1 MYDELAEGNVP
12 EIWAGVDIGKTHH
25 HAVVINVEGER
36 LLSRRIQNDETEL
49 LALLGDVLAI
59 SDDVLWAVDLNHGGA
74 ALLIGLL
81 TAHDQSVAYL
91 TGLAV
96 HRASATYR
104 GEGKTDAKDA
114 FVIADQAR
122 IRRDLGLLRPGD
134 EIAVDLR
141 TLTTRRLDL
150 VFDRTRQINRLRAQL
165 LEFFPA
171 LERALDL
178 TNKGP
183 VMLLTGYQTP
193 AAIRRTGAKRIETWL
208 KNRKVKGAAALART
222 AVDAAQAQHTALPG
236 ERLAAAMVVRLA
248 KGVMALD
255 EEIAELDA
263 LIEARFREHPHAEV
277 IRSLPGMGARL
288 GAEFI
293 AATGGDMNAFG
304 SADRLAGFAGLA
316 PQPRDSGRVSGNLH
330 RPRRYH
336 RGLLRAMYLSAL
348 ASLKCCPASKAYYQR
363 KRSEG
368 KGHKQALLALARRR
382 VNVLW
387 AMIRDRECYQVS
399 PPVAVAA

>member
-1 MYDELAEGNVP
+1 MP

-25 HAVVINVEGER
+25 HCVVINADGER
-36 LLSRRIQNDETEL
+36 LLSRRVLNDETEL
-49 LALLGDVLAI
+49 LQLIGDVLEI
-59 SDDVLWAVDLNHGGA
+59 STDVLWAVDLNHGGA

-81 TAHDQSVAYL
+81 LSHGQPMAYL

-96 HRASATYR
+96 HRASATYK

-122 IRRDLGLLRPGD
+122 VRRDLGLLRPGN

-141 TLTTRRLDL
+141 TLTTRRLDV

-165 LEFFPA
+165 LEIFPA
-171 LERALDL
+171 LERSLEL

-193 AAIRRTGAKRIETWL
+193 AAIRRAGAKRIETWL
-208 KNRKVKGAAALART
+208 KNRKVRGAAALAKT
-222 AVDAAQAQHTALPG
+222 AVEAAQAQLTALPG
-236 ERLAAAMVVRLA
+236 ETLAAAMVVRLA

-263 LIEARFREHPHAEV
+263 LIEAKFREHPHAEV
-277 IRSLPGMGARL
+277 IRSLPGMGPKL

-293 AATGGDMNAFG
+293 AATGGDMDAFG

-316 PQPRDSGRVSGNLH
+316 PRPRDSGRVSGNLR

-336 RGLLRAMYLSAL
+336 RGLLRSMYLSAMV
-348 ASLKCCPASKAYYQR
+348 STTTCPASKAYYQR

-382 VNVLW
+382 LNVLW
-387 AMIRDRECYQVS
+387 AMIRDGQCYQGS
-399 PPVAVAA
+399 PPVTAAA

>member
-1 MYDELAEGNVP
+1 MAVP
-12 EIWAGVDIGKTHH
+12 EIWAGVDIGKEHH
-25 HAVVINVEGER
+25 HCVVINGDGER
-36 LLSRRIQNDETEL
+36 LLSRRVLNDETEL
-49 LALLGDVLAI
+49 LQLIGDVLEI
-59 SDDVLWAVDLNHGGA
+59 STDVLWAVDLNHGGA

-81 TAHDQSVAYL
+81 LGHGQPMAYL

-96 HRASATYR
+96 HRASATYK

-122 IRRDLGLLRPGD
+122 VRRDLGLLRPGD

-141 TLTTRRLDL
+141 TLTTRRLDV

-165 LEFFPA
+165 LEIFPA
-171 LERALDL
+171 LERSLEL
-178 TNKGP
+178 VNKGP

-193 AAIRRTGAKRIETWL
+193 TAIRRAGTKRIETWL
-208 KNRKVKGAAALART
+208 KNRKVRGAAALAKT
-222 AVDAAQAQHTALPG
+222 ATEAAQAQHTALPG
-236 ERLAAAMVVRLA
+236 EKLAAAMVARLA

-263 LIEARFREHPHAEV
+263 LIEAKFREHPHGEV
-277 IRSLPGMGARL
+277 IRSLPGMGPKL

-293 AATGGDMNAFG
+293 AATGGDMEAFG

-316 PQPRDSGRVSGNLH
+316 PRPRDSGRVSGNLR

-336 RGLLRAMYLSAL
+336 RGLLRSMYLSAMVSIT
-348 ASLKCCPASKAYYQR
+348 ACPASKAYYQR

-382 VNVLW
+382 LNVLW
-387 AMIRDRECYQVS
+387 AMMRDGQCYQGS
-399 PPVAVAA
+399 PPVTAAA

>member
-1 MYDELAEGNVP
+1 MP
-12 EIWAGVDIGKTHH
+12 EIWAGVDIGKEHH
-25 HAVVINVEGER
+25 HCVVINPDGER
-36 LLSRRIQNDETEL
+36 LLSRRVLNDESEL
-49 LALLGDVLAI
+49 LQLIGDVLAI
-59 SDDVLWAVDLNHGGA
+59 STDVLWAVDLNHGGA
-74 ALLIGLL
+74 ALLIGMLL
-81 TAHDQSVAYL
+81 SHDQPMAYL

-96 HRASATYR
+96 HRASATYK

-122 IRRDLGLLRPGD
+122 VRRDLGLLRPGD

-141 TLTTRRLDL
+141 TLTNRRLDV

-165 LEFFPA
+165 LEIFPA
-171 LERALDL
+171 LERSLDL
-178 TNKGP
+178 VNKGP

-193 AAIRRTGAKRIETWL
+193 AAIRRAGVKRIETWL
-208 KNRKVKGAAALART
+208 KNRKVRSAAALAKT
-222 AVDAAQAQHTALPG
+222 AVEAAQTQQTALPG
-236 ERLAAAMVVRLA
+236 EKLAAAMVVRLS

-277 IRSLPGMGARL
+277 IRSLPGMGAKL

-293 AATGGDMNAFG
+293 AATGGDMDAFG

-316 PQPRDSGRVSGNLH
+316 PRPRDAGRVSGNLR
-330 RPRRYH
+330 RPKRYH
-336 RGLLRAMYLSAL
+336 RGLLRSMYLSAMV
-348 ASLKCCPASKAYYQR
+348 SITTCPASKAYYQR

-382 VNVLW
+382 LNVLW
-387 AMIRDRECYQVS
+387 AMIRDGQCYQGS
-399 PPVAVAA
+399 PPVTAAA

>member
-1 MYDELAEGNVP
+1 MP
-12 EIWAGVDIGKTHH
+12 EIWAGVDIGKEHH
-25 HAVVINVEGER
+25 HCVVINADGER
-36 LLSRRIQNDETEL
+36 LLSRRVLNDETEL
-49 LALLGDVLAI
+49 LQLIGDVLEI
-59 SDDVLWAVDLNHGGA
+59 STDVLWAVDLNHGAA

-81 TAHDQSVAYL
+81 LGHGQPMAYL

-96 HRASATYR
+96 HRASVTYK

-122 IRRDLGLLRPGD
+122 VRRDLGLLRPGD

-141 TLTTRRLDL
+141 TLTARRLDV

-165 LEFFPA
+165 LEVFPA
-171 LERALDL
+171 LERSLDL
-178 TNKGP
+178 VNKGP

-193 AAIRRTGAKRIETWL
+193 AAIRRAGVKRIETWL
-208 KNRKVKGAAALART
+208 KNRKVRGAAALAKT
-222 AVDAAQAQHTALPG
+222 AVEAAQAQMTALPG
-236 ERLAAAMVVRLA
+236 EKLAAAMVVRLA

-255 EEIAELDA
+255 EEIVELDA
-263 LIEARFREHPHAEV
+263 LIEATFREHPHAEV
-277 IRSLPGMGARL
+277 IRSLPGMGPKL

-293 AATGGDMNAFG
+293 AATGGDMDAFG

-316 PQPRDSGRVSGNLH
+316 PRPRDSGRVSGNLR

-336 RGLLRAMYLSAL
+336 RGLLRSMYLSAMV
-348 ASLKCCPASKAYYQR
+348 SITTCPASKAYYQR

-382 VNVLW
+382 LNVLW
-387 AMIRDRECYQVS
+387 AMIRDGQCYQGS
-399 PPVAVAA
+399 PPATTAA

>member
-25 HAVVINVEGER
+25 HCVVINERGER
-36 LLSRRIQNDETEL
+36 LLSRRVQNDESEL
-49 LALLGDVLAI
+49 LTLIGDVL
-59 SDDVLWAVDLNHGGA
+59 DVSQDALWAVDLNNGGA

-81 TAHDQSVAYL
+81 VSHDQPVAYL

-96 HRASATYR
+96 HRASGAYR

-165 LEFFPA
+165 LEIFPA
-171 LERALDL
+171 LERALEL
-178 TNKGP
+178 TNQGP
-183 VMLLTGYQTP
+183 VLLLTGFQAP
-193 AAIRRTGAKRIETWL
+193 AAIRRAGAKRIETWL
-208 KNRKVKGAAALART
+208 KNRKVRGAAALAKT
-222 AVDAAQAQHTALPG
+222 TVEAAQAQHTALPG
-236 ERLAAAMVVRLA
+236 EKLAAAMVVRLA

-277 IRSLPGMGARL
+277 IRSLPGMGPKL
-288 GAEFI
+288 GAEFL
-293 AATGGDMNAFG
+293 AATGGDMDAFG

-316 PQPRDSGRVSGNLH
+316 PQPRDSGRVSGNLR

-336 RGLLRAMYLSAL
+336 RGLLRTMYLSAMV
-348 ASLKCCPASKAYYQR
+348 SLRCCPASKASYDR
-363 KRSEG
+363 KRREG

-387 AMIRDRECYQVS
+387 AMIRDGECYHMS
-399 PPVAVAA
+399 PPVTSAA

>member
-25 HAVVINVEGER
+25 HAVVINAEGER

-74 ALLIGLL
+74 ALMIGLL
-81 TAHDQSVAYL
+81 TAHGQSVAYL

-165 LEFFPA
+165 LEILPA

>member
-1 MYDELAEGNVP
+1 MP
-12 EIWAGVDIGKTHH
+12 EIWAGVDIGKEHH
-25 HAVVINVEGER
+25 HCVVINADGER
-36 LLSRRIQNDETEL
+36 LLSRRVLNDETEL
-49 LALLGDVLAI
+49 LQLIGDVLEI
-59 SDDVLWAVDLNHGGA
+59 STDALWAVDLNHGGA

-81 TAHDQSVAYL
+81 LSHGQPMAYL

-96 HRASATYR
+96 HRASATYK
-104 GEGKTDAKDA
+104 GEGKTDAQDA

-122 IRRDLGLLRPGD
+122 VRRDLGLLRPGD

-141 TLTTRRLDL
+141 TLTTRRLDV

-165 LEFFPA
+165 LEIFPA
-171 LERALDL
+171 LERSLDL
-178 TNKGP
+178 VNKGP
-183 VMLLTGYQTP
+183 VMLLTGFQTP
-193 AAIRRTGAKRIETWL
+193 AAIRRAGAKRIESWL
-208 KNRKVKGAAALART
+208 KNRKVRGSAALAKT
-222 AVDAAQAQHTALPG
+222 AVEAAQAQQTALPG
-236 ERLAAAMVVRLA
+236 ETLAAAMVARLA

-263 LIEARFREHPHAEV
+263 LIEAKFREHPHAEV
-277 IRSLPGMGARL
+277 IRSLPGMGPKL

-316 PQPRDSGRVSGNLH
+316 PRPRDSGRVSGNLR

-336 RGLLRAMYLSAL
+336 RGLLRSMYLSAMV
-348 ASLKCCPASKAYYQR
+348 SITTCPASKAFYQR

-382 VNVLW
+382 LNVLW
-387 AMIRDRECYQVS
+387 AMIRDGQCYQGS
-399 PPVAVAA
+399 PPVTTAA